1 MTKTDIILI
10 AIGVILLFKL
20 IKEIAYIRL
29 YAFIIRLKADGK
41 LKPVSD
47 PYQVA
52 EKAEADLKK
61 NSSKFI

>member
-1 MTKTDIILI
+1 MTKTDILLI

-41 LKPVSD
+41 LKPESD
-47 PYQVA
+47 PYQVV

-61 NSSKFI
+61 NASRYI